1 MKSCRTLPMCL
12 EMLRFS
18 LLKYCHCK
26 VESFDSGLVSHLQIS
41 PNFLKTGGE
50 SDLKG
55 SNGPL
60 TITWH
65 ISSSSTLRL
74 LPQGWG

>member
-1 MKSCRTLPMCL
+1 MVTVK
-12 EMLRFS
+12 
-18 LLKYCHCK
+18 LK
-26 VESFDSGLVSHLQIS
+26 VFDSGLVSHLQIS

-60 TITWH
+60 IITWH
-65 ISSSSTLRL
+65 ISSSSTSRVETAATKLELIIFLEFSVKVL
-74 LPQGWG
+74 LTQSQN